1 MARTTEMRLVELM
14 ALKQD
19 VQNVILYLGKNG
31 NFQFQSKKR
40 SVQKNDDKKNMNIDS
55 HFFDCLQKVR
65 AFFNIQDISDS
76 ELKFVAATDEDRD
89 IANKIIAAED
99 EFEKN
104 AAEKTEKLEKVT
116 ETLKEAE
123 SFSNLKIP
131 YSQLEHLSFLSLR
144 IGRIPA
150 DNFEKLREA
159 VDSHAVVIPLGN
171 DKSKILAAASKKGR
185 FALDTELKKF
195 GFINMEIPENF
206 KGIPEEVLVGMQQ
219 EKVSAERAVAKINEE
234 KKNYADTHS
243 EEIRRL
249 LGAFSI
255 SSQIK
260 DIQNNLEST
269 SMVYRLT
276 GWIPASDSRNFMKEL
291 DELTEGR
298 IAIREYLPTEVPSV
312 LRGEEKVPVKL
323 THGKFISAFER
334 MIFSYG
340 SPLYGTIDP
349 TPFVAIFFTFLF
361 GIMFGDFGQ
370 GLVIFLAGL
379 LMAKKVIKVGGW
391 NKFAPVFMGVG
402 CSSCV
407 MGLVTGEFFGTEK
420 VLEPFALF
428 VTGLFGTPHAP
439 ILKVMPSSNPNSIIV
454 IFGIFGV
461 TIALGFIINSI
472 GLIVNM
478 CNNAMRRKFGSVFF
492 GKSGFFGA
500 VFYWYVVAFA
510 VRIAAFHHVP
520 ALFDWIIIGVSLF
533 FAAFGEPFERLFD
546 GERPVVENG
555 FGSLVIGGIVE
566 LIEVVSSYLSS
577 TISFVRVGAFALAH
591 AVLGFIIQ
599 LMSEK
604 CGPVGG
610 IFVLIA
616 GNAIVVVLEG
626 MIVAIQVIRLQY
638 YEFFSKF
645 FNETGAEFKPLQFH
659 YENKI

>member
-379 LMAKKVIKVGGW
+379 LMSKKVIKVGGW

-591 AVLGFIIQ
+591 AVLGFIIH